1 MPNATPPRLTSFP
14 KSCKSDA
21 ARGRGGCTRAG
32 VCANSKKDFFH
43 CGVMAPA
50 PSTRPPKSRNSE
62 RTTQQAFH
70 IHFSASLYSYFKKG
84 SSVGEEKKRNDG
96 NISRAFLFES
106 LFSLAS
112 NCLPNIANR
121 CASIKEPDLHS
132 IVVGL
137 TRAPLA
143 GGVEESELAVHS
155 CLQFR
160 QFFFSLCCRGII
172 RGWG

>member
-14 KSCKSDA
+14 KSCKRDGQREIA
-21 ARGRGGCTRAG
+21 QVRAF
-32 VCANSKKDFFH
+32 VCATSKTDFIQN
-43 CGVMAPA
+43 GVKWRPHL
-50 PSTRPPKSRNSE
+50 PLGPPKSRNSE

-137 TRAPLA
+137 TRATLA
-143 GGVEESELAVHS
+143 GGVEESELAVH

-160 QFFFSLCCRGII
+160 QKVFFSSRFVAAE
-172 RGWG
+172 

>member
-1 MPNATPPRLTSFP
+1 
-14 KSCKSDA
+14 
-21 ARGRGGCTRAG
+21 
-32 VCANSKKDFFH
+32 
-43 CGVMAPA
+43 MAPA
-50 PSTRPPKSRNSE
+50 PSARPPKVKEQRKNN
-62 RTTQQAFH
+62 TTSFPYTFFCFALQLLQ
-70 IHFSASLYSYFKKG
+70 KKG

-137 TRAPLA
+137 TRATLA
-143 GGVEESELAVHS
+143 GGVEESELAVH

-160 QFFFSLCCRGII
+160 RNFFSPLALLPRNNSRLGMKRRAPTHSRSVIGVRRSFRVRGSDILCVYAARTKKKVS
-172 RGWG
+172 